1 VKRLIL
7 STDSMWTRAGA
18 SGIVV
23 GIVVGIGVSMLA
35 SFAPPAASADTS
47 SAVTVTASS
56 AINPVGTPFPNLAV
70 TVSKTTDLTSEG
82 VLVSWTGAGTKK
94 STRPQGI
101 VGGENFLQIAQC
113 WGEDPLHPGH
123 PDRTTCQYGAFAN
136 SGRDAGVVANVDPED
151 PDAVAAAAGRAPN
164 IAAEDEKYTTPD
176 YGLSAGP
183 FTAIPFKAA
192 SGEFI
197 SAVFKNTGDSVLT
210 HYITDTA
217 GKVQT
222 ARGNPTPDGVALPS
236 GIVGVD
242 LASNQFYT
250 QFTSNEIKWAGSDD
264 TGAGSAK
271 FEMQTSM
278 QSPGLGC
285 GAPVIVTGQATTG
298 RSCWLVIIPR
308 GTGDSGVSQI
318 IRPGLFW
325 DAWQHSIAVKLDFK
339 AVGIRCE
346 IGSSE
351 AQLSGSELIA
361 GAISSWQPELC
372 AGTNGSAFVLST
384 GSETDS
390 LASAAQTVPGP
401 LAFTSQPLKTT
412 AADPLQY
419 APVGIAGIT
428 VSFAIDRR
436 VTPSGTVP
444 QAYIDAETQAF
455 TSVKLTPRLLAKLL
469 TASYIGALPPGA
481 DLTHVNYKSFADQ
494 GKNARNITHDP
505 EFLEINDPEWAYQ
518 DLNSVSLSDALAPNG
533 RSDLATQVWRYI
545 LADADAV
552 AFLNGTPDKWG
563 MVVNPYYSTK
573 ASVNPTGTALS
584 LPKDSF
590 PKADPVETVQGAGA
604 AAPGPVNLVTWRP
617 FTSDWDNGAYLTLRG
632 DGLALGE
639 WDLGATPHKY
649 QKAVRSLA
657 GDQGVIALSTTAS
670 AARYQNVTAS
680 LRNSAGQFVA
690 PTSGS
695 MLAAA
700 SAMTPT
706 STQAKVLEYD
716 PKSSKALAAA
726 TAYPLTMPVYAALN
740 PLQTDAALRA
750 KYANLITYAAA
761 RGQVPGTALGQ
772 LPAGYAPMPQ
782 AWVDQALVAATAIK
796 NGISPIVKATS
807 TPTPTPTS
815 ATTAQKPVG
824 TTTYSNSS
832 ATSAAAAVAAA
843 AAPVAD
849 SAVDPT
855 ATGSAAGPLVG
866 KPTPADPS
874 IGPLS
879 AAIPAG
885 LLSGL
890 FAAGSVP
897 MISRIRRRT

>member
-1 VKRLIL
+1 MKRLTL
-7 STDSMWTRAGA
+7 STDSLWTRAGA

-23 GIVVGIGVSMLA
+23 GLLVGIGVSLL
-35 SFAPPAASADTS
+35 SSLAPPTASADTS
-47 SAVTVTASS
+47 SAVTVRASS
-56 AINPVGTPFPNLAV
+56 AITPAGAPFPNLAV
-70 TVSKTTDLTSEG
+70 TVSKTTELTSEG
-82 VLVSWTGAGTKK
+82 VLVTWTGAGTKK

-123 PDRTTCQYGAFAN
+123 PDRTTCQYGAFSNA
-136 SGRDAGVVANVDPED
+136 GRDSGVVPNVDPND
-151 PDAVAAAAGRAPN
+151 PDAVEAAKGLAPN
-164 IAAEDEKYTTPD
+164 IAAEDEKYTTPN

-192 SGEFI
+192 SGESI
-197 SAVFKNTGDSVLT
+197 SAVFKNTGSSVLT

-217 GKVQT
+217 GRVQT
-222 ARGNPTPDGVALPS
+222 ARGDPTAAGVTLPN
-236 GIVGVD
+236 GIVGVN

-264 TGAGSAK
+264 TGTGSAK

-285 GAPVIVTGQATTG
+285 GQPVIVTGQATTG
-298 RSCWLVIIPR
+298 QSCWLVIIPR
-308 GTGDSGVSQI
+308 GTGDSGVTQI

-346 IGSSE
+346 IGSAE

-390 LASAAQTVPGP
+390 LASAAQKVPGP
-401 LAFTSQPLKTT
+401 LAFTSKPYST
-412 AADPLQY
+412 ANADPLQY
-419 APVGIAGIT
+419 APVGIAGVT

-444 QAYIDAETQAF
+444 KAYVDAETQAF
-455 TSVKLTPRLLAKLL
+455 TTVNLTPRLLAKLL
-469 TASYIGALPPGA
+469 TASYIGSLPPGA
-481 DLTHVNYKSFADQ
+481 NLTHVNYASYANQ
-494 GKNARNITHDP
+494 GHNARNITHDP
-505 EFLEINDPEWAYQ
+505 DFLKINDPEWAYQ
-518 DLNSVSLSDALAPNG
+518 DLNSVSLSDALTPSG

-545 LADADAV
+545 VADPEAA
-552 AFLNGTPDKWG
+552 AFLNGTADEWG
-563 MVVNPYYSTK
+563 MIVNPYYSTN
-573 ASVNPTGTALS
+573 AAVNPTGTGLS

-590 PKADPVETVQGAGA
+590 PKADPVETVTSTASN
-604 AAPGPVNLVTWRP
+604 APGPVNLVTWRP
-617 FTSDWDNGAYLTLRG
+617 FTSDWDSGAYLTLRG
-632 DGLALGE
+632 DGQALGE
-639 WDLGATPHKY
+639 WDLNATPHKY

-657 GDQGVIALSTTAS
+657 GDQGVLGLTTTAS

-680 LRNSAGQFVA
+680 LKNSAGAFVA

-706 STQAKVLEYD
+706 PAQAKVLEYD
-716 PKSSKALAAA
+716 PKSTKAIAAP

-750 KYANLITYAAA
+750 KYANLITYAAS
-761 RGQVPGTALGQ
+761 RGQVPGTGLGQ

-796 NGISPIVKATS
+796 DGISPNTKPVSAPSVALAGAASSGGTS
-807 TPTPTPTS
+807 T
-815 ATTAQKPVG
+815 
-824 TTTYSNSS
+824 TYANQE
-832 ATSAAAAVAAA
+832 ATSASAAVAAA
-843 AAPVAD
+843 AVPVAG
-849 SAVDPT
+849 AAIDPA
-855 ATGSAAGPLVG
+855 ATGSVAGSLVG
-866 KPTPADPS
+866 RPTPNDPS
-874 IGPLS
+874 IGPVS
-879 AAIPAG
+879 AAIPVGFLA
-885 LLSGL
+885 GL

-897 MISRIRRRT
+897 MISRIRRRS

>member
-1 VKRLIL
+1 MTRRTVATESI
-7 STDSMWTRAGA
+7 WVRAGA

-23 GIVVGIGVSMLA
+23 GLVVGIGVSVLGALA
-35 SFAPPAASADTS
+35 PSPASADTS
-47 SAVTVTASS
+47 SAVTVTAAS
-56 AINPVGTPFPNLAV
+56 AITPTGSPFPDLAV

-82 VLVSWTGAGTKK
+82 VLVSWTGAGNKK
-94 STRPQGI
+94 STRPQGN

-136 SGRDAGVVANVDPED
+136 AGRDSGVVPNVDPED
-151 PDAVAAAAGRAPN
+151 PEAVEAAKGLAPN
-164 IAAEDEKYTTPD
+164 IAAEDEQYTTPN
-176 YGLSAGP
+176 YGASAGP
-183 FTAIPFKAA
+183 FTAIPFRAA
-192 SGEFI
+192 SGESI
-197 SAVFKNTGDSVLT
+197 SAVFKNTGSSVPT

-222 ARGNPTPDGVALPS
+222 ARGDATADGVTLPS

-250 QFTSNEIKWAGSDD
+250 PFTSNEIKWAGSDD
-264 TGAGSAK
+264 TGTGSAK

-285 GAPVIVTGQATTG
+285 GQPVIVTGQPTTG
-298 RSCWLVIIPR
+298 QSCWLVIIPR
-308 GTGDSGVSQI
+308 GTGDSGVTQI

-325 DAWQHSIAVKLDFK
+325 DAWQHSVAVKLDFK
-339 AVGIRCE
+339 TVGIRCE

-384 GSETDS
+384 GSEADS
-390 LASAAQTVPGP
+390 LASAAQKVPGP
-401 LAFTSQPLKTT
+401 LAFTSRPYSTT

-436 VTPSGTVP
+436 VRPSGDVP

-455 TSVKLTPRLLAKLL
+455 KTVNLTPRLLAKLL
-469 TASYIGALPPGA
+469 TASYIGSLPPGA
-481 DLTHVNYKSFADQ
+481 DLTHVNYTSYAEQ
-494 GKNARNITHDP
+494 GKNAANITRDP
-505 EFLEINDPEWAYQ
+505 EFLKINDPEWAYQ
-518 DLNSVSLSDALAPNG
+518 DLNSISLSDVLAPSG
-533 RSDLATQVWRYI
+533 RSDLATQLWHYV
-545 LADADAV
+545 LADTEAV
-552 AFLNGTPDKWG
+552 AFLNGTPDESG
-563 MVVNPYYSTK
+563 MIVNPYYSTST
-573 ASVNPTGTALS
+573 AVNPTGTGLT
-584 LPKDSF
+584 LPKDSL
-590 PKADPVETVQGAGA
+590 PKADPVETVPDTAST
-604 AAPGPVNLVTWRP
+604 APGPVNLVTWRP
-617 FTSDWDNGAYLTLRG
+617 YASDWETGAYLTLRG
-632 DGLALGE
+632 DGQALGE
-639 WDLGATPHKY
+639 WDLNATPRKY

-657 GDQGVIALSTTAS
+657 GDQAVLGLTTTAS
-670 AARYQNVTAS
+670 AARFQNVTAS
-680 LRNSAGQFVA
+680 LRNSAGEFVA

-706 STQAKVLEYD
+706 PTQSKVLEYD
-716 PKSSKALAAA
+716 PQSAQAMAAP

-750 KYANLITYAAA
+750 KYANLITYAAS

-782 AWVDQALVAATAIK
+782 AWIAQALLAATAIK
-796 NGISPIVKATS
+796 DGISPIT
-807 TPTPTPTS
+807 
-815 ATTAQKPVG
+815 KPVSPSIPAAASSG
-824 TTTYSNSS
+824 ATATYSRP
-832 ATSAAAAVAAA
+832 AAASAATAVAAA
-843 AAPVAD
+843 AAPVTGVAAD
-849 SAVDPT
+849 PA

-866 KPTPADPS
+866 KPTPDDPA
-874 IGPLS
+874 IGPVS
-879 AAIPAG
+879 AAVPAG
-885 LLSGL
+885 LLAGL

-897 MISRIRRRT
+897 MISRFRRRF